1 MIELYGRKLTPKQ
14 AANALIEEAL
24 HVLNYW
30 DDDTSVGQGFAE
42 SITERERQAIDEQ
55 IDKIL
60 ARMSR
65 YLN

>member
-14 AANALIEEAL
+14 AASALIQEAL
-24 HVLNYW
+24 DVLKYW
-30 DDDTSVGQGFAE
+30 GEDTSVGQEFAE

-55 IDKIL
+55 IKKIR

>member
-14 AANALIEEAL
+14 AASALIQEAL
-24 HVLNYW
+24 DVLKYW
-30 DDDTSVGQGFAE
+30 DDDTTVGQGFAE

-55 IDKIL
+55 IEKIT